1 MGLGNYPKR
10 PNQTHTLSL
19 SLWQHLLKDGKI
31 KKPKVKGTLTPNM
44 NEKKWQQPGFYL
56 HLIRPTKSCDRQEPG
71 LPTYCPLHCS
81 SYSIQTFCEWQKFT
95 EHFHFSIW
103 WFSLCLMHVSIWFC
117 YESTVT
123 SPVPSLWILSM
134 SIIQGVHFIFRST
147 YLNKLKI
154 IYCIMV
160 GLSFQYVHLLTF
172 RLWTRSGTIE
182 LLHHFGFVLNARL
195 ILGYAV
201 HIFEPL
207 MQNMQGFVLVDANH

>member
-81 SYSIQTFCEWQKFT
+81 SSASNAAYSIQTFCDWQKFT
-95 EHFHFSIW
+95 EHFYFSRW
-103 WFSLCLMHVSIWFC
+103 WFSWCLMHVLSGFDWLGAN
-117 YESTVT
+117 TVWVCLG
-123 SPVPSLWILSM
+123 VPCPGFQFQFWAQFQSLVI
-134 SIIQGVHFIFRST
+134 RS
-147 YLNKLKI
+147 
-154 IYCIMV
+154 
-160 GLSFQYVHLLTF
+160 
-172 RLWTRSGTIE
+172 
-182 LLHHFGFVLNARL
+182 A
-195 ILGYAV
+195 
-201 HIFEPL
+201 
-207 MQNMQGFVLVDANH
+207 